1 MELIAFR
8 ASHFRSLYETDWIP
22 FHDITVLIG
31 ENDGG
36 KTATIEALDVLL
48 GNRRVDTEDFSYSH
62 GELAEAPSGTA
73 REKELLLEARFRVTE
88 TEMEHIRAAAPLA
101 MFEDEDL
108 HLVRRA
114 NLGDDGPSLGD
125 LKVKA
130 RAPADPRLHRDK
142 DRLRLEELRQFADER
157 GLEVTGP
164 RNNKDSFIEAII
176 NTRDQVTWDE
186 CELEVGAAAQL
197 GLPVFT
203 VFPSFLDPEQV
214 VSQGLRSVFAQEIQ
228 KEEHQGRLEEIR
240 RGVQEVLDGHI
251 ANLIPYVRKY
261 RQDIADVRVTPQF
274 DFERG
279 YQGAR
284 LELIAGNGRPIALGK
299 RGLGM
304 RRQVTLAVY
313 EWNSEVLRGRVAEE
327 TRPVVLAFDE
337 PDLHLDYG
345 SQRKLFDIIRGF
357 TGSGIQVVVATHSLN
372 FVNRVPVN
380 KLNHYS
386 LDSSERTEIEHVPSG
401 PDAEELFLFQ
411 VGAGMGLENSLM
423 FYERCFLVV
432 EGATEMGALPSLF
445 ERHTGTTMWSEGIRL
460 LNGKGNGG
468 VRLFAKFLNQSRRN
482 VVFLVD
488 EDAKTQS
495 GSERMFSEERLVA
508 DGFDIDGQV
517 HFLGPRE
524 FEEAFADEVWAK
536 VGRAFYPREGEA
548 EWRAAEFEQ
557 MRQETERRFK
567 DSLLR
572 AFRTDPATLGV
583 RLAQCVESS
592 SEIPDAIRTCFGRAR
607 QMANRAEQE

>member
-1 MELIAFR
+1 
-8 ASHFRSLYETDWIP
+8 
-22 FHDITVLIG
+22 
-31 ENDGG
+31 
-36 KTATIEALDVLL
+36 
-48 GNRRVDTEDFSYSH
+48 
-62 GELAEAPSGTA
+62 
-73 REKELLLEARFRVTE
+73 
-88 TEMEHIRAAAPLA
+88 
-101 MFEDEDL
+101 
-108 HLVRRA
+108 
-114 NLGDDGPSLGD
+114 
-125 LKVKA
+125 
-130 RAPADPRLHRDK
+130 
-142 DRLRLEELRQFADER
+142 
-157 GLEVTGP
+157 
-164 RNNKDSFIEAII
+164 
-176 NTRDQVTWDE
+176 
-186 CELEVGAAAQL
+186 
-197 GLPVFT
+197 
-203 VFPSFLDPEQV
+203 
-214 VSQGLRSVFAQEIQ
+214 
-228 KEEHQGRLEEIR
+228 
-240 RGVQEVLDGHI
+240 
-251 ANLIPYVRKY
+251 
-261 RQDIADVRVTPQF
+261 
-274 DFERG
+274 
-279 YQGAR
+279 
-284 LELIAGNGRPIALGK
+284 
-299 RGLGM
+299 M

-313 EWNSEVLRGRVAEE
+313 EWNSEVLRSRVAEE

-357 TGSGIQVVVATHSLN
+357 TGFGIQVVVATHSLN

-495 GSERMFSEERLVA
+495 GSERMFSGERLAA

-536 VGRAFYPREGEA
+536 VGRAFYPREGEVQ
-548 EWRAAEFEQ
+548 WSAAEFEQ

-583 RLAQCVESS
+583 RLAQCVEFS
-592 SEIPDAIRTCFGRAR
+592 SEIPDAIRTCFDRAR